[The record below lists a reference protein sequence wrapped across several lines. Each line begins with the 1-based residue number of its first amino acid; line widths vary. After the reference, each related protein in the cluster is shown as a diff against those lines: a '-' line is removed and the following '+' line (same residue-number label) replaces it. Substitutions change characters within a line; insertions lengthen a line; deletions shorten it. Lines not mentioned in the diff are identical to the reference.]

1 LILKDSNYV
10 LLNLNSFLSFS
21 FQRGIPLTIVKFYQ
35 MFWAVYMFFVA
46 FRVFL
51 FSSLGTES
59 RSSQELYHLSYATRP
74 FIVVAVFS
82 LTNYARA
89 DLEFMMLPIHLPSS
103 WYYRHAPP
111 CTTRLSMSGRD
122 ESTWVVTHLY
132 KEAMLGISLFSYLYL
147 N

>member
-1 LILKDSNYV
+1 MSLDIQKCYEHLLFCGLEFRNYHFFPTWLSFQVTFQFGILQLKSFEKHLILKDSNYV

-59 RSSQELYHLSYATRP
+59 RSS
-74 FIVVAVFS
+74 
-82 LTNYARA
+82 
-89 DLEFMMLPIHLPSS
+89 
-103 WYYRHAPP
+103 
-111 CTTRLSMSGRD
+111 
-122 ESTWVVTHLY
+122 
-132 KEAMLGISLFSYLYL
+132 
-147 N
+147 